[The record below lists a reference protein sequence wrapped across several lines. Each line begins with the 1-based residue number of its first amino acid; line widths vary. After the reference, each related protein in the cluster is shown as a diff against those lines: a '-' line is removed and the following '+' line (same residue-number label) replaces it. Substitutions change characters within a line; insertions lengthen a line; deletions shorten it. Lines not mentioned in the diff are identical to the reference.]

1 MGIGTCIIAKPWSR
15 VTKLQKKDV
24 SITQNGNIEILPDP
38 GYYGLSSVN
47 ISSIVPTFVKTNS
60 FDTLPTNNVVNGTI
74 GLIQE
79 EENVFESFTP
89 GIETNALLFDTSSN
103 LLNVI
108 QAIATGKFIFVSNSG
123 KESEIFKNN
132 ALYLPSNSLSFIIAG
147 SSMYVIVNKS
157 DNYYLLS
164 NNASIPSDEIFLN
177 EGVIKIF
184 KTDGLNFLWI
194 NNYIKFSSVI
204 LDTFYIFDFNTG
216 SLTTESVD
224 NYLQLNE
231 WMKCS
236 TNNVEDKISQV
247 YEYNGSWENIS
258 KDIILQEKTESINS
272 LTPSRIEVTP
282 DEGADA
288 LSKVTVDLSAL
299 ELQTKTVHITQNG
312 QTTITPD
319 EGGIG
324 LDEVVINTAVVNGGE
339 NLLSYNNLHDYSDD
353 SSFWTSCYDEVMTIT
368 NGVIRAESSKT
379 SIWSCIQNKSVS
391 ASNNFNFD
399 TTKKYTLSF
408 RIKTNDGLTRHVGIR
423 DPGNNDDV
431 VMDWVEVNTS
441 VISFIYKTITFTP
454 LKSSCRNGLVFITR
468 NPTGEIN
475 DDWIEIRE
483 VKIEEGSVAT
493 PFSRSINDEYG
504 WGSTLE
510 KYIDDANGWYMKTS
524 LLTDYQNTYNSFK
537 DLTTIPQF
545 SNNGNHYK
553 FIPNLLL
560 PSNTKNLFRYW
571 YDIVEVPSFLRLE
584 KITDASNLFAGCYSL
599 RDFKYSGNF
608 NATNSISG
616 LFQQCTNLS
625 GDISINAQNATS
637 ANSAFYLCKN
647 INSITLTTAP
657 LTIYGQIF
665 LNATKL
671 QSVYNL
677 NLGETSEA
685 QYQPFYCSNLTNITF
700 ADGSIINNSTSFSSC
715 TKLTVDSILNIL
727 NILKDLTGSTS
738 ATLTL
743 GAGNLAKLT
752 DEQKAIATNKNW
764 VLA

>member
-24 SITQNGNIEILPDP
+24 SITQNGNVEILPDP

-60 FDTLPTNNVVNGTI
+60 FDTLPTDNVLNGTI

-79 EENVFESFTP
+79 EENTFEPFTP
-89 GIETNALLFDTSSN
+89 GIETNALLFDTSFD
-103 LLNVI
+103 LLNILLTVNN
-108 QAIATGKFIFVSNSG
+108 GKLFFISNSG
-123 KESEIFKNN
+123 KESEIFKGSN
-132 ALYLPSNSLSFIIAG
+132 LYLPSNSLSFIIVE
-147 SSMYVIVNKS
+147 SSFCVVVNKS
-157 DNYYLLS
+157 NNYYLLWDFNS
-164 NNASIPSDEIFLN
+164 LPSDEIFSK

-184 KTDGLNFLWI
+184 EAGDGAGELNFSWI
-194 NNYIKFSSVI
+194 TNYAELSSTI
-204 LDTFYIFDFNTG
+204 LDTFYIFNFNDV
-216 SLTTESVD
+216 SLTSESVD
-224 NYLQLNE
+224 NYLELDK
-231 WMKCS
+231 WVKCS
-236 TNNVEDKISQV
+236 TNNVENKISQV

-258 KDIILQEKTESINS
+258 KDIILQEKTESITS

-288 LSKVTVDLSAL
+288 LSKVTVDLSNL
-299 ELQTKTVHITQNG
+299 ELQSKTVNITQNG

-319 EGGIG
+319 EGKIG
-324 LDEVVINTAVVNGGE
+324 LDEVVINTSVVNGGE
-339 NLLSYNNLHDYSDD
+339 NLLSYNNYKTQA
-353 SSFWTSCYDEVMTIT
+353 SFWS
-368 NGVIRAESSKT
+368 GVQGGLVTVNNDIIRGESSAT
-379 SIWSCIQNKSVS
+379 NPYPYIQNTSVS
-391 ASNNFNFD
+391 IENNFNFD
-399 TTKKYTLSF
+399 ITKKYTISF
-408 RIKTNDGLTRHVGIR
+408 KIRSNDGRPRLVGIR
-423 DPGNNDDV
+423 NPGAENI
-431 VMDWVEVNTS
+431 VMNLTS
-441 VISFIYKTITFTP
+441 VTTSTTFIYKTITFTP
-454 LKSSCRNGLVFITR
+454 LQSSCYNGLIFSIN
-468 NPTGEIN
+468 NPNGQVE
-475 DDWIEIRE
+475 DDWIEITE
-483 VKIEEGSVAT
+483 VKIEEGPIAT
-493 PFSRSINDEYG
+493 PFSKSINDEYG

-510 KYIDDANGWYMKTS
+510 GYIDDAYGEYIKTS
-524 LLTDYQNTYNSFK
+524 LLTDYQNTYNAFK

-545 SNNGNHYK
+545 SSNGNHYK
-553 FIPNLLL
+553 FIPNLPL
-560 PSNTKNLFRYW
+560 PSNTKNLFMYW
-571 YDIVEVPSFLRLE
+571 YDIIEVPYFLNLNE
-584 KITDASNLFAGCYSL
+584 ITDASNLFAGCYSL
-599 RDFKYSGNF
+599 RDFKYPKGF
-608 NATNSISG
+608 NATNSIAG

-625 GDISINAQNATS
+625 GDISINAPNATS

-700 ADGSIINNSTSFSSC
+700 ADGSIINNSTSFSAC
-715 TKLTVDSILNIL
+715 TKLTVNSILNIL
-727 NILKDLTGSTS
+727 NILKDLTGATS

>member
-24 SITQNGNIEILPDP
+24 LIAQNGTVEILPDP

-60 FDTLPTNNVVNGTI
+60 FDTLPTDNVLNGTI

-79 EENVFESFTP
+79 EENVFKSFTP
-89 GIETNALLFDTSSN
+89 GIETNALLFDTSFDLLPIFGQLHNENKWAVVSN
-103 LLNVI
+103 GGQESKIYENNNIYIPPNSIFIFGIFGDLNV
-108 QAIATGKFIFVSNSG
+108 V
-123 KESEIFKNN
+123 
-132 ALYLPSNSLSFIIAG
+132 
-147 SSMYVIVNKS
+147 VNKS
-157 DNYYLLS
+157 NNYFNFLMSQSLPEDIILIFNYNLVDP
-164 NNASIPSDEIFLN
+164 AIFLN
-177 EGVIKIF
+177 
-184 KTDGLNFLWI
+184 
-194 NNYIKFSSVI
+194 NYVKLSSTI
-204 LDTFYIFDFNTG
+204 TLDTFYLIDINGF
-216 SLTTESVD
+216 SITTESVD

-231 WMKCS
+231 WVKCS

-247 YEYNGSWENIS
+247 YEYNGSWKNIS
-258 KDIILQEKTESINS
+258 KDIILQEKSKSVNS

-288 LSKVTVDLSAL
+288 LSKVTIDLSSL
-299 ELQTKTVHITQNG
+299 ELQSKTINITQNG

-319 EGGIG
+319 EGKIG
-324 LDEVVINTAVVNGGE
+324 LDEVVVNTSVINGGE
-339 NLLSYNNLHDYSDD
+339 NLLSYNNYETRN
-353 SSFWTSCYDEVMTIT
+353 SFWSGVNKEVVTIT
-368 NGVIRAESSKT
+368 DDVIRAESSIT
-379 SIWSCIQNKSVS
+379 SVWSYLQNKSVS
-391 ASNNFNFD
+391 TSNNFSFD
-399 TTKKYTLSF
+399 TTKKYTISF
-408 RIKTNDGLTRHVGIR
+408 SIRSNDGLTRLVGIR
-423 DPGNNDDV
+423 NPGADDV
-431 VMDWVEVNTS
+431 VMDWSEITTDTIFVR
-441 VISFIYKTITFTP
+441 KTITFIP
-454 LKSSCRNGLVFITR
+454 LKSSCGNGLVISTR
-468 NPTGEIN
+468 NPMGEIN
-475 DDWIEIRE
+475 DDWIEVKD
-483 VKIEEGSVAT
+483 VKIEEGSIAT
-493 PFSRSINDEYG
+493 SFSKSINDEYG

-510 KYIDDANGWYMKTS
+510 GYIDDAHGEYIKTS
-524 LLTDYQNTYNSFK
+524 LLVDYQNTYNSFK

-545 SNNGNHYK
+545 SSNGNHYK

-560 PSNTKNLFRYW
+560 PSNTKNLFMYW

-584 KITDASNLFAGCYSL
+584 KITDVSNFFAGCYSL
-599 RDFKYSGNF
+599 RDFKYSGDF
-608 NATNSISG
+608 NATNSIGG

-625 GDISINAQNATS
+625 GDISINAPNATS

-715 TKLTVDSILNIL
+715 TKLTVNSILNIL

>member
-15 VTKLQKKDV
+15 VTKLQKKNV
-24 SITQNGNIEILPDP
+24 SITQNGNVEILPDS

-60 FDTLPTNNVVNGTI
+60 FDTLPTDSVLNGTI

-79 EENVFESFTP
+79 EENVFEPFTP
-89 GIETNALLFDTSSN
+89 GIEANALLFDTSFN
-103 LLNVI
+103 LLPILEQFASENKWIVI
-108 QAIATGKFIFVSNSG
+108 SNSG
-123 KESEIFKNN
+123 QESKIYENNNIYIPPNSIFIFGLLGGLNV
-132 ALYLPSNSLSFIIAG
+132 L
-147 SSMYVIVNKS
+147 VNKS
-157 DNYYLLS
+157 NNYFNFSMSQNLPEDIIHIFNYDS
-164 NNASIPSDEIFLN
+164 VNPAIFLN
-177 EGVIKIF
+177 
-184 KTDGLNFLWI
+184 
-194 NNYIKFSSVI
+194 NYVKLSSTI
-204 LDTFYIFDFNTG
+204 TLGTFYIIDVNTF
-216 SLTTESVD
+216 SITTESVD

-247 YEYNGSWENIS
+247 YEYNDSWKNIS
-258 KDIILQEKTESINS
+258 KDIILQEKSEIVNS

-282 DEGADA
+282 DEGVDA
-288 LSKVTVDLSAL
+288 LSKVTVDLSSL
-299 ELQTKTVHITQNG
+299 ELQSKTVNITQNG

-319 EGGIG
+319 EGKIG
-324 LDEVVINTAVVNGGE
+324 LDKVIIN
-339 NLLSYNNLHDYSDD
+339 
-353 SSFWTSCYDEVMTIT
+353 
-368 NGVIRAESSKT
+368 
-379 SIWSCIQNKSVS
+379 
-391 ASNNFNFD
+391 ASN
-399 TTKKYTLSF
+399 
-408 RIKTNDGLTRHVGIR
+408 
-423 DPGNNDDV
+423 
-431 VMDWVEVNTS
+431 
-441 VISFIYKTITFTP
+441 IT
-454 LKSSCRNGLVFITR
+454 
-468 NPTGEIN
+468 E
-475 DDWIEIRE
+475 
-483 VKIEEGSVAT
+483 
-493 PFSRSINDEYG
+493 

-510 KYIDDANGWYMKTS
+510 EYIDGAHGEYIKTS
-524 LLTDYQNTYNSFK
+524 LLVDYQNTYNSFK

-545 SNNGNHYK
+545 SSNGNHYK
-553 FIPNLLL
+553 FIPNLPL
-560 PSNTKNLFRYW
+560 PSNTKNLFMYW
-571 YDIVEVPSFLRLE
+571 YDIIEVPDFLNLNE
-584 KITDASNLFAGCYSL
+584 ITDVSSFFAGCYSL
-599 RDFKYSGNF
+599 RDFKYSGDF

-625 GDISINAQNATS
+625 GDISINAPNATS

-700 ADGSIINNSTSFSSC
+700 ADSSIINNSTSFSAC

-743 GAGNLAKLT
+743 GATNLAKLT

>member
-15 VTKLQKKDV
+15 VTKLQKKNV
-24 SITQNGNIEILPDP
+24 SITQNGNVEIFPDP

-60 FDTLPTNNVVNGTI
+60 FDTLPTDNVLNGTI

-79 EENVFESFTP
+79 EENIFESFTP
-89 GIETNALLFDTSSN
+89 GIEANALLFDTSFD
-103 LLNVI
+103 LLPILEQFANESKWIVI
-108 QAIATGKFIFVSNSG
+108 SNSG
-123 KESEIFKNN
+123 QESKIYENNNIYIPPNSIFIFG
-132 ALYLPSNSLSFIIAG
+132 LFGGLIVL
-147 SSMYVIVNKS
+147 VNKS
-157 DNYYLLS
+157 NNYFNLS
-164 NNASIPSDEIFLN
+164 MVQNLPEDIIHIFNYDSVNPAIFLN
-177 EGVIKIF
+177 
-184 KTDGLNFLWI
+184 
-194 NNYIKFSSVI
+194 NYVKLSSTI
-204 LDTFYIFDFNTG
+204 TLGTFYIIDVNTF
-216 SLTTESVD
+216 SITTESVD

-247 YEYNGSWENIS
+247 YEYNDSWKNIS
-258 KDIILQEKTESINS
+258 KDIILQEKSEIVNS

-282 DEGADA
+282 DEDVDA
-288 LSKVTVDLSAL
+288 LSKVTIDLSSL
-299 ELQTKTVHITQNG
+299 ELQSKTVNITQNG

-319 EGGIG
+319 EGKIG
-324 LDEVVINTAVVNGGE
+324 LDKVIIN
-339 NLLSYNNLHDYSDD
+339 
-353 SSFWTSCYDEVMTIT
+353 
-368 NGVIRAESSKT
+368 
-379 SIWSCIQNKSVS
+379 
-391 ASNNFNFD
+391 ASN
-399 TTKKYTLSF
+399 
-408 RIKTNDGLTRHVGIR
+408 
-423 DPGNNDDV
+423 
-431 VMDWVEVNTS
+431 
-441 VISFIYKTITFTP
+441 IT
-454 LKSSCRNGLVFITR
+454 
-468 NPTGEIN
+468 E
-475 DDWIEIRE
+475 
-483 VKIEEGSVAT
+483 
-493 PFSRSINDEYG
+493 

-510 KYIDDANGWYMKTS
+510 EYIDGAHGEYIKTS
-524 LLTDYQNTYNSFK
+524 LLVDYQNTYNSFK

-545 SNNGNHYK
+545 SSNGNHYK
-553 FIPNLLL
+553 FIPNLPL
-560 PSNTKNLFRYW
+560 PSNTKNLFMYW
-571 YDIVEVPSFLRLE
+571 YDIIEVPDFLNLNE
-584 KITDASNLFAGCYSL
+584 ITDVSNFFAGCYSL
-599 RDFKYSGNF
+599 RDFKYSGDF

-625 GDISINAQNATS
+625 GDISINAPNATS

>member
-15 VTKLQKKDV
+15 VTKLQKKNV
-24 SITQNGNIEILPDP
+24 SITQNGNVEIFPDP

-60 FDTLPTNNVVNGTI
+60 FDTLPTDNVLNGTI

-79 EENVFESFTP
+79 EENIFESFTP
-89 GIETNALLFDTSSN
+89 GIEANALLFDTSFD
-103 LLNVI
+103 LLPILEQFANESKWIVI
-108 QAIATGKFIFVSNSG
+108 SNSG
-123 KESEIFKNN
+123 QESKIYENNNIYIPPNSIFIFGLLGGLNV
-132 ALYLPSNSLSFIIAG
+132 L
-147 SSMYVIVNKS
+147 VNKS
-157 DNYYLLS
+157 NNYFNFSMGQNLPEDIIHIFNYDS
-164 NNASIPSDEIFLN
+164 VNPAIFLN
-177 EGVIKIF
+177 
-184 KTDGLNFLWI
+184 
-194 NNYIKFSSVI
+194 NYVKLSSTI
-204 LDTFYIFDFNTG
+204 TLGTFYIIDVNTF
-216 SLTTESVD
+216 SITTESVD

-247 YEYNGSWENIS
+247 YEYNDSWKNIS
-258 KDIILQEKTESINS
+258 KDIILQEKSEIVNS

-282 DEGADA
+282 DEGVDA
-288 LSKVTVDLSAL
+288 LSKVTIDLSSL
-299 ELQTKTVHITQNG
+299 ELQSKTVNITQNG

-319 EGGIG
+319 EGKIG
-324 LDEVVINTAVVNGGE
+324 LDK
-339 NLLSYNNLHDYSDD
+339 
-353 SSFWTSCYDEVMTIT
+353 
-368 NGVIRAESSKT
+368 VIR
-379 SIWSCIQNKSVS
+379 N
-391 ASNNFNFD
+391 ASN
-399 TTKKYTLSF
+399 
-408 RIKTNDGLTRHVGIR
+408 
-423 DPGNNDDV
+423 
-431 VMDWVEVNTS
+431 
-441 VISFIYKTITFTP
+441 IT
-454 LKSSCRNGLVFITR
+454 
-468 NPTGEIN
+468 E
-475 DDWIEIRE
+475 
-483 VKIEEGSVAT
+483 
-493 PFSRSINDEYG
+493 

-510 KYIDDANGWYMKTS
+510 EYIDGAHGEYIKTS
-524 LLTDYQNTYNSFK
+524 LLVDYQNTYNSFK

-545 SNNGNHYK
+545 SSNGNHYK
-553 FIPNLLL
+553 FIPNLPL
-560 PSNTKNLFRYW
+560 PSNTKNLFMYW
-571 YDIVEVPSFLRLE
+571 YDIIEVPDFLNLNE
-584 KITDASNLFAGCYSL
+584 ITDVSNFFAGCYSL
-599 RDFKYSGNF
+599 RDFKYSGDF

-625 GDISINAQNATS
+625 GDISINAPNATS

>member
-15 VTKLQKKDV
+15 VTKLQKKNV
-24 SITQNGNIEILPDP
+24 SITQNGNVEIFPDP

-60 FDTLPTNNVVNGTI
+60 FDTLPTDNVVNGTI

-79 EENVFESFTP
+79 EENVFEPFTP
-89 GIETNALLFDTSSN
+89 GIEANALLFDTSFN
-103 LLNVI
+103 LLPILEQFASENKWIVI
-108 QAIATGKFIFVSNSG
+108 SNSG
-123 KESEIFKNN
+123 QESKIYENNNIYIPPNSIFIFGLLGGLNV
-132 ALYLPSNSLSFIIAG
+132 L
-147 SSMYVIVNKS
+147 VNKS
-157 DNYYLLS
+157 NNYFNFSMSQNLPEDIIHIFNYDS
-164 NNASIPSDEIFLN
+164 VNPAIFLN
-177 EGVIKIF
+177 
-184 KTDGLNFLWI
+184 
-194 NNYIKFSSVI
+194 NYVKLSSTI
-204 LDTFYIFDFNTG
+204 TLGTFYIIDVNTF
-216 SLTTESVD
+216 SITTESVD

-247 YEYNGSWENIS
+247 YEYNDSWKNIS
-258 KDIILQEKTESINS
+258 KDIILQEKSEIVNS

-282 DEGADA
+282 DEGVDA
-288 LSKVTVDLSAL
+288 LSKVTVDLSSL
-299 ELQTKTVHITQNG
+299 ELQSKTVNITQNG

-319 EGGIG
+319 EGKIG
-324 LDEVVINTAVVNGGE
+324 LDKVIIN
-339 NLLSYNNLHDYSDD
+339 
-353 SSFWTSCYDEVMTIT
+353 
-368 NGVIRAESSKT
+368 
-379 SIWSCIQNKSVS
+379 
-391 ASNNFNFD
+391 ASN
-399 TTKKYTLSF
+399 
-408 RIKTNDGLTRHVGIR
+408 
-423 DPGNNDDV
+423 
-431 VMDWVEVNTS
+431 
-441 VISFIYKTITFTP
+441 IT
-454 LKSSCRNGLVFITR
+454 
-468 NPTGEIN
+468 E
-475 DDWIEIRE
+475 
-483 VKIEEGSVAT
+483 
-493 PFSRSINDEYG
+493 

-510 KYIDDANGWYMKTS
+510 EYIDGAHGEYIKTS
-524 LLTDYQNTYNSFK
+524 LLVDYQNTYNSFK

-545 SNNGNHYK
+545 SSNGNHYK
-553 FIPNLLL
+553 FIPNLPL
-560 PSNTKNLFRYW
+560 PSNTKRLFMYW
-571 YDIVEVPSFLRLE
+571 YDIIEVPDFLNLNE
-584 KITDASNLFAGCYSL
+584 ITDVSNFFADCYSL
-599 RDFKYSGNF
+599 RDFKYSGDF

-625 GDISINAQNATS
+625 GDISINAPNATS

-743 GAGNLAKLT
+743 GATNLAKLT

>member
-24 SITQNGNIEILPDP
+24 LIAQNGTVEILPDP

-60 FDTLPTNNVVNGTI
+60 FDTLPTDNVLNGTI

-79 EENVFESFTP
+79 EENVFKSFTP
-89 GIETNALLFDTSSN
+89 GIETNALLFDTSFDLLPIFGQLHNENKWAVVSN
-103 LLNVI
+103 GGQESKIYENNNIYIPPNSIFIFEIFGDLNV
-108 QAIATGKFIFVSNSG
+108 V
-123 KESEIFKNN
+123 
-132 ALYLPSNSLSFIIAG
+132 
-147 SSMYVIVNKS
+147 VNKS
-157 DNYYLLS
+157 NNYFNISMSQSLPEDIILIFNYNLVDS
-164 NNASIPSDEIFLN
+164 AIFLN
-177 EGVIKIF
+177 
-184 KTDGLNFLWI
+184 
-194 NNYIKFSSVI
+194 NYVKLSSTI
-204 LDTFYIFDFNTG
+204 TLDTFYLIDINGF
-216 SLTTESVD
+216 SITTESVD

-231 WMKCS
+231 WVKCS

-247 YEYNGSWENIS
+247 YEYNGSWKNIS
-258 KDIILQEKTESINS
+258 KDIILQEKSKSVNS

-288 LSKVTVDLSAL
+288 LSKVTIDLSSL
-299 ELQTKTVHITQNG
+299 ELQSKTINITQNG

-319 EGGIG
+319 EGKIS
-324 LDEVVINTAVVNGGE
+324 LDEVVVNTSVINGGE
-339 NLLSYNNLHDYSDD
+339 NLLSYNNYETRN
-353 SSFWTSCYDEVMTIT
+353 SFWSGVNKEVVTIT
-368 NGVIRAESSKT
+368 DDVIRAESSIT
-379 SIWSCIQNKSVS
+379 SVWSYLQNKSVS
-391 ASNNFNFD
+391 TSNNFSFD
-399 TTKKYTLSF
+399 TTKKYTISF
-408 RIKTNDGLTRHVGIR
+408 SIRSNDGLTRLVGIR
-423 DPGNNDDV
+423 NPGADDV
-431 VMDWVEVNTS
+431 VMDWSEITTDTIFVR
-441 VISFIYKTITFTP
+441 KTITFIP
-454 LKSSCRNGLVFITR
+454 LKSSCGNGLVISTR
-468 NPTGEIN
+468 NPMGEIN
-475 DDWIEIRE
+475 DDWIEVKD
-483 VKIEEGSVAT
+483 VKIEEGSIAT
-493 PFSRSINDEYG
+493 SFSKSINDEYG

-510 KYIDDANGWYMKTS
+510 GYIDDAHGEYIKTS
-524 LLTDYQNTYNSFK
+524 LLVDYQNTYNSFK

-545 SNNGNHYK
+545 SSNGNHYK

-560 PSNTKNLFRYW
+560 PSNTKNLFMYW

-584 KITDASNLFAGCYSL
+584 KITDVSNFFAGCYSL
-599 RDFKYSGNF
+599 RDFKYSGDF
-608 NATNSISG
+608 NATNSIGG

-625 GDISINAQNATS
+625 GDISINAPNATS

-715 TKLTVDSILNIL
+715 TKLTVNSILNIL

>member
-147 SSMYVIVNKS
+147 SSIYVIVNKS

-164 NNASIPSDEIFLN
+164 DTGSIPSDEIFLK
-177 EGVIKIF
+177 EGIIKIF

-194 NNYIKFSSVI
+194 NNYIEFSSVI
-204 LDTFYIFDFNTG
+204 LDTFYIFDFNNG
-216 SLTTESVD
+216 SLTTESTD

-231 WMKCS
+231 WVKCS
-236 TNNVEDKISQV
+236 TNNVENKVSQV
-247 YEYNGSWENIS
+247 YEYNDSWENIS
-258 KDIILQEKTESINS
+258 KDIILQEKSEIVNS

-282 DEGADA
+282 DEGTDA
-288 LSKVTVDLSAL
+288 LSKVTIDLSPL
-299 ELQTKTVHITQNG
+299 KLQTKTVHITQNG
-312 QTTITPD
+312 QTTITPN
-319 EGGIG
+319 EGKIG
-324 LDEVVINTAVVNGGE
+324 LDEVIINTAVVNGGE
-339 NLLSYNNLHDYSDD
+339 NLLSYNNLHDYSDN
-353 SSFWTSCYDEVMTIT
+353 SSFWTGGYDETIT
-368 NGVIRAESSKT
+368 IISGIIRAESSKT

-399 TTKKYTLSF
+399 TTKKYTISF
-408 RIKTNDGLTRHVGIR
+408 KIKSNDGLIRHVGIR

-441 VISFIYKTITFTP
+441 VINFIYKTITFTP

-483 VKIEEGSVAT
+483 VKIEEGPVAT
-493 PFSRSINDEYG
+493 PFSKSINDQISLVDSKSEDHPTSINQNGLVNINLDFFSWIQDPLTYDG
-504 WGSTLE
+504 IKNAEINISVPTNYEKASLTELKALTNVPNNSIGLITNAGSVVEVYKYSNFSWNKIPFFSDSGSGNSLDSNDNKQIE
-510 KYIDDANGWYMKTS
+510 ESSENNLNNDNYIDDFRITVSTPG
-524 LLTDYQNTYNSFK
+524 
-537 DLTTIPQF
+537 
-545 SNNGNHYK
+545 YK
-553 FIPNLLL
+553 
-560 PSNTKNLFRYW
+560 
-571 YDIVEVPSFLRLE
+571 EE
-584 KITDASNLFAGCYSL
+584 
-599 RDFKYSGNF
+599 
-608 NATNSISG
+608 
-616 LFQQCTNLS
+616 
-625 GDISINAQNATS
+625 
-637 ANSAFYLCKN
+637 
-647 INSITLTTAP
+647 
-657 LTIYGQIF
+657 
-665 LNATKL
+665 
-671 QSVYNL
+671 
-677 NLGETSEA
+677 
-685 QYQPFYCSNLTNITF
+685 
-700 ADGSIINNSTSFSSC
+700 
-715 TKLTVDSILNIL
+715 
-727 NILKDLTGSTS
+727 
-738 ATLTL
+738 
-743 GAGNLAKLT
+743 
-752 DEQKAIATNKNW
+752 
-764 VLA
+764 

>member
-15 VTKLQKKDV
+15 VTKLQKKNV
-24 SITQNGNIEILPDP
+24 SITQNGNVEIFPDP

-60 FDTLPTNNVVNGTI
+60 FDRLPTDNVLNGTI

-79 EENVFESFTP
+79 EENIFESFTP
-89 GIETNALLFDTSSN
+89 GIEANALLFDTSSN

-108 QAIATGKFIFVSNSG
+108 QAIATGKYIFVSNSG

-132 ALYLPSNSLSFIIAG
+132 ALYLPSNSLSFITAG
-147 SSMYVIVNKS
+147 LFIYVIVNKS

-164 NNASIPSDEIFLN
+164 DNGSLPSDEIFLN

-184 KTDGLNFLWI
+184 KTDGSDFLWI
-194 NNYIKFSSVI
+194 NNYIEFSSVI

-224 NYLQLNE
+224 NYLQLNK

-236 TNNVEDKISQV
+236 TNNVENKISQV
-247 YEYNGSWENIS
+247 YEYNGSWKNIS
-258 KDIILQEKTESINS
+258 KDIILQEKSEIVNS
-272 LTPSRIEVTP
+272 LTPSKIEVTP

-288 LSKVTVDLSAL
+288 LSKVTIDLSPL
-299 ELQTKTVHITQNG
+299 ELQSKTVNITQNG

-319 EGGIG
+319 EGKIG
-324 LDEVVINTAVVNGGE
+324 LDEVVVNTSVVNGGE
-339 NLLSYNNLHDYSDD
+339 NLLSYNNYETGK
-353 SSFWTSCYDEVMTIT
+353 SFWSEIQGSRVIVLND
-368 NGVIRAESSKT
+368 VIRGESSET
-379 SIWSCIQNKSVS
+379 SIYPWIQNTSVS
-391 ASNNFNFD
+391 IENNFNFD
-399 TTKKYTLSF
+399 TTKKYTISF
-408 RIKTNDGLTRHVGIR
+408 WIRSNDGLPRYVKIGN
-423 DPGNNDDV
+423 PGAANP
-431 VMDWVEVNTS
+431 VMDYVNVETS
-441 VISFIYKTITFTP
+441 TDFTYKTITFTP
-454 LKSSCRNGLVFITR
+454 LRSSCYNGLTFSIN
-468 NPTGEIN
+468 NPAGQIEK
-475 DDWIEIRE
+475 DDWIEVKD
-483 VKIEEGSVAT
+483 VKIEEGSIAT
-493 PFSRSINDEYG
+493 PFSKSINDEYG

-510 KYIDDANGWYMKTS
+510 KYIDDAHGEYIKTS
-524 LLTDYQNTYNSFK
+524 LLVDYQNTYNSFK

-545 SNNGNHYK
+545 SSNGNHYK
-553 FIPNLLL
+553 FIPNLPL
-560 PSNTKNLFRYW
+560 PSNTKKLFMYW
-571 YDIVEVPSFLRLE
+571 YDIIEVPDFLNLNE
-584 KITDASNLFAGCYSL
+584 ITDVSNFFAGCYSL
-599 RDFKYSGNF
+599 RDFKYSGDF

-625 GDISINAQNATS
+625 GDISINAPNATS

-677 NLGETSEA
+677 NLGETSEV

-700 ADGSIINNSTSFSSC
+700 ADGSIINNSTSFSAC
-715 TKLTVDSILNIL
+715 TKLTVNSILNIL

-743 GAGNLAKLT
+743 GAENLAKLT

>member
-15 VTKLQKKDV
+15 VTKLQKKNV
-24 SITQNGNIEILPDP
+24 SITQNGNVEIFPDP

-60 FDTLPTNNVVNGTI
+60 FDRLPTDNVLNGTI

-79 EENVFESFTP
+79 EENIFESFTP
-89 GIETNALLFDTSSN
+89 GIEANALLFDTSSN

-147 SSMYVIVNKS
+147 SSIYVIVNKS

-164 NNASIPSDEIFLN
+164 DNASIPSDEIFLN

-184 KTDGLNFLWI
+184 KTDGSDFSWI
-194 NNYIKFSSVI
+194 NNYIEFSPVI

-216 SLTTESVD
+216 SLTTETVD
-224 NYLQLNE
+224 NYLQLNK

-236 TNNVEDKISQV
+236 TNNVENKVSQV

-258 KDIILQEKTESINS
+258 KDIILQEKSEIVNS
-272 LTPSRIEVTP
+272 LTPSKIEVIP

-288 LSKVTVDLSAL
+288 LSKVTIDLSPL
-299 ELQTKTVHITQNG
+299 ELQSKTVNITQNG

-319 EGGIG
+319 EGNIG
-324 LDEVVINTAVVNGGE
+324 LDEVIINTAVVNGGE
-339 NLLSYNNLHDYSDD
+339 NLLSYNNLHDYSDN
-353 SSFWTSCYDEVMTIT
+353 SSFWSGVNKEVVTIT
-368 NGVIRAESSKT
+368 DDVIRAESSKT
-379 SIWSCIQNKSVS
+379 SIWSFIQNKSVS
-391 ASNNFNFD
+391 TSNNFNFD
-399 TTKKYTLSF
+399 TTKKYTISF
-408 RIKTNDGLTRHVGIR
+408 SIRSNDGLTRLVGIR
-423 DPGNNDDV
+423 NPGAADV
-431 VMDWVEVNTS
+431 VMDWNEITTDTIFVR
-441 VISFIYKTITFTP
+441 KTITFTP
-454 LKSSCRNGLVFITR
+454 LKSSCGNGLVISTR
-468 NPTGEIN
+468 NPNGEIN
-475 DDWIEIRE
+475 DDWIEVKD
-483 VKIEEGSVAT
+483 VKIEEGSIAT
-493 PFSRSINDEYG
+493 PFSKSINDEYG

-510 KYIDDANGWYMKTS
+510 KYIDDAHGEYIKTS
-524 LLTDYQNTYNSFK
+524 LLVDYQNTYNSFK

-545 SNNGNHYK
+545 SSNGNHYK
-553 FIPNLLL
+553 FIPNLPL
-560 PSNTKNLFRYW
+560 PSNTKKLFMYW
-571 YDIVEVPSFLRLE
+571 HDIIEVPDFLNLNE
-584 KITDASNLFAGCYSL
+584 ITDVSNFFAGCYSL
-599 RDFKYSGNF
+599 RYFKYSGDF

-625 GDISINAQNATS
+625 GDISINAPNVTS

-677 NLGETSEA
+677 NLGETSEV

-700 ADGSIINNSTSFSSC
+700 ADGSIINNSTSFSAC
-715 TKLTVDSILNIL
+715 TKLTVNSILNIL

-743 GAGNLAKLT
+743 GAENLAKLT

>member
-15 VTKLQKKDV
+15 VTKLQKKNV
-24 SITQNGNIEILPDP
+24 SITQNGNVEIFPDP

-60 FDTLPTNNVVNGTI
+60 FDTLPTDNVLNGTI

-79 EENVFESFTP
+79 EENIFESFTP
-89 GIETNALLFDTSSN
+89 GIEANALLFDTSFD
-103 LLNVI
+103 LLPILEQFLNEAKWI
-108 QAIATGKFIFVSNSG
+108 IVSNSG
-123 KESEIFKNN
+123 QESKIYENNNIYIPPNSIFIFGIFGGLNV
-132 ALYLPSNSLSFIIAG
+132 L
-147 SSMYVIVNKS
+147 VNKS
-157 DNYYLLS
+157 NNYFNFSMSQNLPEDIIHIFNYDS
-164 NNASIPSDEIFLN
+164 VNPAIFLN
-177 EGVIKIF
+177 
-184 KTDGLNFLWI
+184 
-194 NNYIKFSSVI
+194 NYVKLSSTI
-204 LDTFYIFDFNTG
+204 TLGTFYIIDVNTF
-216 SLTTESVD
+216 SITTESVD

-247 YEYNGSWENIS
+247 YEYNDSWKNIS
-258 KDIILQEKTESINS
+258 KDIILQEKSEIVNS

-282 DEGADA
+282 DEGVDA
-288 LSKVTVDLSAL
+288 LSKVTVDLSSL
-299 ELQTKTVHITQNG
+299 ELQSKTVNITQNG

-319 EGGIG
+319 EGKIG
-324 LDEVVINTAVVNGGE
+324 LDKVIIN
-339 NLLSYNNLHDYSDD
+339 
-353 SSFWTSCYDEVMTIT
+353 
-368 NGVIRAESSKT
+368 
-379 SIWSCIQNKSVS
+379 
-391 ASNNFNFD
+391 ASN
-399 TTKKYTLSF
+399 
-408 RIKTNDGLTRHVGIR
+408 
-423 DPGNNDDV
+423 
-431 VMDWVEVNTS
+431 
-441 VISFIYKTITFTP
+441 IT
-454 LKSSCRNGLVFITR
+454 
-468 NPTGEIN
+468 E
-475 DDWIEIRE
+475 
-483 VKIEEGSVAT
+483 
-493 PFSRSINDEYG
+493 

-510 KYIDDANGWYMKTS
+510 EYIDGAHGEYIKTS
-524 LLTDYQNTYNSFK
+524 LLVDYQNTYNSFK

-545 SNNGNHYK
+545 SSNGNHYK
-553 FIPNLLL
+553 FIPNLPL
-560 PSNTKNLFRYW
+560 PSNTKNLFMYW
-571 YDIVEVPSFLRLE
+571 YDIIEVPDFLNLNE
-584 KITDASNLFAGCYSL
+584 ITDVSNFFAGCYSL
-599 RDFKYSGNF
+599 RDFKYSGDF
-608 NATNSISG
+608 NATNSIAG

-625 GDISINAQNATS
+625 GDISINAPNATS

-700 ADGSIINNSTSFSSC
+700 ADSSIINNSTSFSAC

-743 GAGNLAKLT
+743 GATNLAKLT

>member
-15 VTKLQKKDV
+15 VTKLQKKNV
-24 SITQNGNIEILPDP
+24 SITQNGNVEIFPDP

-60 FDTLPTNNVVNGTI
+60 FDTLPTDNVVNGTI

-108 QAIATGKFIFVSNSG
+108 QAIATGKYIFVSNSG

-147 SSMYVIVNKS
+147 SSIYVIVNKS

-164 NNASIPSDEIFLN
+164 DNGSLPSDEIFLN
-177 EGVIKIF
+177 EGIIKIF
-184 KTDGLNFLWI
+184 KTDGSDFLWI
-194 NNYIKFSSVI
+194 NNYIEFSSVI
-204 LDTFYIFDFNTG
+204 LDTFYIFDFNNG

-224 NYLQLNE
+224 NYLQLNK

-236 TNNVEDKISQV
+236 TNNVENKISQV

-258 KDIILQEKTESINS
+258 KDIILQEKSEIVNS
-272 LTPSRIEVTP
+272 LTPSRIEVTQ

-288 LSKVTVDLSAL
+288 LSKVTIDLSPL
-299 ELQTKTVHITQNG
+299 ELQSKTVNITQNG

-319 EGGIG
+319 EGKIG
-324 LDEVVINTAVVNGGE
+324 LDKVIIN
-339 NLLSYNNLHDYSDD
+339 
-353 SSFWTSCYDEVMTIT
+353 
-368 NGVIRAESSKT
+368 
-379 SIWSCIQNKSVS
+379 
-391 ASNNFNFD
+391 ASN
-399 TTKKYTLSF
+399 
-408 RIKTNDGLTRHVGIR
+408 
-423 DPGNNDDV
+423 
-431 VMDWVEVNTS
+431 
-441 VISFIYKTITFTP
+441 IT
-454 LKSSCRNGLVFITR
+454 
-468 NPTGEIN
+468 E
-475 DDWIEIRE
+475 
-483 VKIEEGSVAT
+483 
-493 PFSRSINDEYG
+493 

-510 KYIDDANGWYMKTS
+510 EYIDGAHGEYIKTS
-524 LLTDYQNTYNSFK
+524 LLVDYQNTYNSFK

-545 SNNGNHYK
+545 SSNGNHYK
-553 FIPNLLL
+553 FIPNLPL
-560 PSNTKNLFRYW
+560 PSNTKKLFMYW
-571 YDIVEVPSFLRLE
+571 YDIIEVPDFLNLNE
-584 KITDASNLFAGCYSL
+584 ITDVSNFFAGCYSL
-599 RDFKYSGNF
+599 RDFKYSGDF

-625 GDISINAQNATS
+625 GDISINAPNATS

-657 LTIYGQIF
+657 LTIYGYIF

-700 ADGSIINNSTSFSSC
+700 ADSSIINNSTSFSAC

-743 GAGNLAKLT
+743 GATNLAKLT

>member
-60 FDTLPTNNVVNGTI
+60 FDTLPTDNVLNGTI

-79 EENVFESFTP
+79 GENVFEPFTP
-89 GIETNALLFDTSSN
+89 GIEANALLFDTSID
-103 LLNVI
+103 LFPILEKFLNENKWIVI
-108 QAIATGKFIFVSNSG
+108 SNSG
-123 KESEIFKNN
+123 QESKINEDDSLYIPPNSILIF
-132 ALYLPSNSLSFIIAG
+132 ALFG
-147 SSMYVIVNKS
+147 SANIFVNKS
-157 DNYYLLS
+157 
-164 NNASIPSDEIFLN
+164 
-177 EGVIKIF
+177 
-184 KTDGLNFLWI
+184 
-194 NNYIKFSSVI
+194 NNYLGFLKDQNLSKDIISVFNYNPQNLAVFFNNYVKLSSTI
-204 LDTFYIFDFNTG
+204 TLDTFYIIDSNTL
-216 SLTTESVD
+216 SITTESVD

-231 WMKCS
+231 WVKCS
-236 TNNVEDKISQV
+236 TNNVKNKISQV

-258 KDIILQEKTESINS
+258 KDIILQEKTEFVNS

-288 LSKVTVDLSAL
+288 LSKVTIDLSAL
-299 ELQTKTVHITQNG
+299 ELQTKTVNITQNG

-319 EGGIG
+319 EGNIG
-324 LDEVVINTAVVNGGE
+324 LDEVIVNTSAVNGGE
-339 NLLSYNNLHDYSDD
+339 NLLSYNNYETRN
-353 SSFWTSCYDEVMTIT
+353 SFWSGVNNEVITIT
-368 NGVIRAESSKT
+368 DGVVRAESSQT
-379 SIWSCIQNKSVS
+379 SIWSYLQNKSVS
-391 ASNNFNFD
+391 TSNNFNFD
-399 TTKKYTLSF
+399 TTKKYTISF
-408 RIKTNDGLTRHVGIR
+408 SIKSNDGLTRLVGIR
-423 DPGNNDDV
+423 NPGAADV
-431 VMDWVEVNTS
+431 VMDWAEITTDTIFVR
-441 VISFIYKTITFTP
+441 KTITFTP
-454 LKSSCRNGLVFITR
+454 LKSSCGNGLVISTR

-475 DDWIEIRE
+475 DDWIEIKD
-483 VKIEEGSVAT
+483 VKIEEGSIAT
-493 PFSRSINDEYG
+493 PFSKSINDEYG

-510 KYIDDANGWYMKTS
+510 EYIDGAHGEYIKTS
-524 LLTDYQNTYNSFK
+524 LLIDYQNTYNSFK

-545 SNNGNHYK
+545 SSNGNHYK
-553 FIPNLLL
+553 FIPNLPL
-560 PSNTKNLFRYW
+560 PSNTKSLFMYW
-571 YDIVEVPSFLRLE
+571 HDIIEVPSFLRLE
-584 KITDASNLFAGCYSL
+584 KITDVSNFFAGCYSL

-608 NATNSISG
+608 SATNSISG
-616 LFQQCTNLS
+616 LLQQCTNLS
-625 GDISINAQNATS
+625 GDISINAPNATV

-677 NLGETSEA
+677 NLGETSEV

-715 TKLTVDSILNIL
+715 TKLTVNSILNIL

>member
-1 MGIGTCIIAKPWSR
+1 MNGISIGYKPG
-15 VTKLQKKDV
+15 V
-24 SITQNGNIEILPDP
+24 SSKSDSQLIKVN
-38 GYYGLSSVN
+38 SVD
-47 ISSIVPTFVKTNS
+47 S
-60 FDTLPTNNVVNGTI
+60 LPTDNVLNGTI

-79 EENVFESFTP
+79 EENVFEPFTP
-89 GIETNALLFDTSSN
+89 GIEANALLFDTSFDLLPIFGQFLNENKWIVVSN
-103 LLNVI
+103 GGQESKIYENNNIYIPPNSIIIFGILGGLNV
-108 QAIATGKFIFVSNSG
+108 V
-123 KESEIFKNN
+123 
-132 ALYLPSNSLSFIIAG
+132 
-147 SSMYVIVNKS
+147 VNKS
-157 DNYYLLS
+157 NNYFNLTTSQNLPEDIILIFNYNS
-164 NNASIPSDEIFLN
+164 VDSAIFLN
-177 EGVIKIF
+177 
-184 KTDGLNFLWI
+184 
-194 NNYIKFSSVI
+194 NYVKLSSTII
-204 LDTFYIFDFNTG
+204 LDTFYLIDINGF
-216 SLTTESVD
+216 SITTESVD
-224 NYLQLNE
+224 NYLQLNK

-247 YEYNGSWENIS
+247 YEYNSSWENIS
-258 KDIILQEKTESINS
+258 KDIILQEKSEIVNS

-282 DEGADA
+282 DEGANA
-288 LSKVTVDLSAL
+288 LSKVTIDLSSL
-299 ELQTKTVHITQNG
+299 ELQTKTVNITQNG

-319 EGGIG
+319 EGKIG
-324 LDEVVINTAVVNGGE
+324 LDEVIVNTSVVNGGE
-339 NLLSYNNLHDYSDD
+339 NLLSYNDYETRN
-353 SSFWTSCYDEVMTIT
+353 SFWSGPYDEVITIT
-368 NGVIRAESSKT
+368 DDVIRAESSQT

-399 TTKKYTLSF
+399 TTKKYTISF
-408 RIKTNDGLTRHVGIR
+408 QIKTNDGLIRQVGVR
-423 DPGNNDDV
+423 DPGNDDDV
-431 VMDWVEVNTS
+431 VMDWVEVDTS
-441 VISFIYKTITFTP
+441 TTDFVSKTITFTP

-475 DDWIEIRE
+475 NDWIEIKD
-483 VKIEEGSVAT
+483 VKIEEGSIAT
-493 PFSRSINDEYG
+493 PFSKSINDEYG

-545 SNNGNHYK
+545 NSNGNHYK
-553 FIPNLLL
+553 FIPNLPL
-560 PSNTKNLFRYW
+560 PSNTKSLFMYW
-571 YDIVEVPSFLRLE
+571 YDIIEVPSFLRFD
-584 KITDASNLFAGCYSL
+584 KITDASNFFAGCYSL
-599 RDFKYSGNF
+599 RDFKYSAGF
-608 NATNSISG
+608 SATNSIAG
-616 LFQQCTNLS
+616 LFQQCANLS
-625 GDISINAQNATS
+625 GDISINAPKATF

-657 LTIYGQIF
+657 LIFYGQMF

-677 NLGETSEA
+677 NLGETSEV

-700 ADGSIINNSTSFSSC
+700 ADGSIINNSTSFSAC

-743 GAGNLAKLT
+743 GAENLAKLT

>member
-15 VTKLQKKDV
+15 VTKLQKKDI
-24 SITQNGNIEILPDP
+24 SITQNGNVEIFPDP

-60 FDTLPTNNVVNGTI
+60 FDTLPTDNVLNGTI

-79 EENVFESFTP
+79 EENVFESFIP
-89 GIETNALLFDTSSN
+89 GIETNALLFDTSFNLFNIIRTVSN
-103 LLNVI
+103 
-108 QAIATGKFIFVSNSG
+108 GKFFFVSNSG

-132 ALYLPSNSLSFIIAG
+132 NLYLPSNSLSFIIVELAI
-147 SSMYVIVNKS
+147 YIIVNKS
-157 DNYYLLS
+157 NNYYLL
-164 NNASIPSDEIFLN
+164 NNISSLPSDEIFLK
-177 EGVIKIF
+177 EGVVKIF
-184 KTDGLNFLWI
+184 KTDLQDFSWI
-194 NNYIKFSSVI
+194 NNYVEFNSVT
-204 LDTFYIFDFNTG
+204 LDTFYIFDFSDG
-216 SLTTESVD
+216 SLTSESID
-224 NYLQLNE
+224 NYLQLNK
-231 WMKCS
+231 WVKCS
-236 TNNVEDKISQV
+236 TNNVENKISQV

-258 KDIILQEKTESINS
+258 KDIILQEKSEFVNL
-272 LTPSRIEVTP
+272 LTPSIIEVTP

-288 LSKVTVDLSAL
+288 LSKVTIDLSSL
-299 ELQTKTVHITQNG
+299 ELQSKTVNITQNG

-319 EGGIG
+319 EGKIG
-324 LDEVVINTAVVNGGE
+324 LDEVVVNTSVINGGE
-339 NLLSYNNLHDYSDD
+339 NLLSYNNYETGN
-353 SSFWTSCYDEVMTIT
+353 SFWSGIQGARVIVLND
-368 NGVIRAESSKT
+368 VIRGESSET
-379 SIWSCIQNKSVS
+379 NIYPWIQNTSVS
-391 ASNNFNFD
+391 IENNFNFD
-399 TTKKYTLSF
+399 TTKKYTISF
-408 RIKTNDGLTRHVGIR
+408 QIRSNDGLSRYVRIGN
-423 DPGNNDDV
+423 PGAANP
-431 VMDWVEVNTS
+431 VMDYVSVETS
-441 VISFIYKTITFTP
+441 TTFTYKKITFTP
-454 LKSSCRNGLVFITR
+454 LRSSCYNGLTFSIN
-468 NPTGEIN
+468 NPMGQIEK
-475 DDWIEIRE
+475 DDWVEVKD

-493 PFSRSINDEYG
+493 PFSKSINDEYG

-545 SNNGNHYK
+545 NSNGNHYK

-560 PSNTKNLFRYW
+560 PSNTKNLFMYW
-571 YDIVEVPSFLRLE
+571 YDIIEVPSFLRLD
-584 KITDASNLFAGCYSL
+584 KITDVSNFFAGCYSL
-599 RDFKYSGNF
+599 RDFKYSAGF
-608 NATNSISG
+608 NATNSIAG

-625 GDISINAQNATS
+625 GDISINAPKATS

-657 LTIYGQIF
+657 LTVYGQIF

>member
-1 MGIGTCIIAKPWSR
+1 M
-15 VTKLQKKDV
+15 
-24 SITQNGNIEILPDP
+24 
-38 GYYGLSSVN
+38 SSVN
-47 ISSIVPTFVKTNS
+47 ITSIVPTFVKTNS
-60 FDTLPTNNVVNGTI
+60 FDTLPTDNVLNGTI

-89 GIETNALLFDTSSN
+89 GIEANALLFDTSFDLTPIIEQISN
-103 LLNVI
+103 ESKWI
-108 QAIATGKFIFVSNSG
+108 IISNSEQ
-123 KESEIFKNN
+123 ESKIIDENNNFYIPPNSIIIFGIMGGG
-132 ALYLPSNSLSFIIAG
+132 SLF
-147 SSMYVIVNKS
+147 VNKS
-157 DNYYLLS
+157 NDYISFNHIGDFDK
-164 NNASIPSDEIFLN
+164 ATSIFSFNFPPVTFKFLN
-177 EGVIKIF
+177 NYVKLSSTIV
-184 KTDGLNFLWI
+184 LN
-194 NNYIKFSSVI
+194 
-204 LDTFYIFDFNTG
+204 TFYFIDASTL
-216 SLTTESVD
+216 SITTESVD

-236 TNNVEDKISQV
+236 TNNVENKVSQV

-258 KDIILQEKTESINS
+258 KDIILQEKTEFVNS

-319 EGGIG
+319 EGKIG
-324 LDEVVINTAVVNGGE
+324 LDEVVVNTSVINGGE
-339 NLLSYNNLHDYSDD
+339 NLLSYNNYETGN
-353 SSFWTSCYDEVMTIT
+353 SFWSGVQGARVIVLND
-368 NGVIRAESSKT
+368 VIRGESSET
-379 SIWSCIQNKSVS
+379 NIYPWIQNTSV
-391 ASNNFNFD
+391 AIENNFNFD
-399 TTKKYTLSF
+399 TTKKYTISF
-408 RIKTNDGLTRHVGIR
+408 QIRSNDGLPRYVRIGN
-423 DPGNNDDV
+423 PGATNP
-431 VMDWVEVNTS
+431 VMDYVSVETS
-441 VISFIYKTITFTP
+441 TDFTYKTITFTP
-454 LKSSCRNGLVFITR
+454 LRSSDYNGLTFSIN
-468 NPTGEIN
+468 NPVGQIEK
-475 DDWIEIRE
+475 DDWVEVKD

-493 PFSRSINDEYG
+493 PFSKSINDEYG

-545 SNNGNHYK
+545 NSNGNHYK

-560 PSNTKNLFRYW
+560 PSNTKNLFMYW

-584 KITDASNLFAGCYSL
+584 KITDVSNFFAGCYSL

-608 NATNSISG
+608 SATNSISG

-625 GDISINAQNATS
+625 GDISINAPNATT

-700 ADGSIINNSTSFSSC
+700 ADGSIINSSTSFSAC
-715 TKLTVDSILNIL
+715 TKLTVGSILNIL

-743 GAGNLAKLT
+743 GAKNLAKLT